1 VRGERLGWEPGKE
14 SVWTAIGG
22 RLERIWRFRARNKA
36 NIAESGT
43 GTGGTSRRLLAS
55 VSGDAGVAASFA
67 VVTSLSLSLRTVVI
81 DTASAAHFICG
92 FRGGV

>member
-1 VRGERLGWEPGKE
+1 VGTREGVGLDRYWRQVGENL
-14 SVWTAIGG
+14 AIQGPKQG
-22 RLERIWRFRARNKA
+22 
-36 NIAESGT
+36 NIAESVT